1 MNDSLNI
8 CLSCGICCDGTLIGF
23 VQLDPEEVPAVRAI
37 MDIEEENGNGFFLHP
52 CKKFCDGCTVYSNR
66 PKQCA
71 SFECG
76 LLKSVEK
83 KELEFNS
90 AVDMVKVV
98 KQKRIAI
105 EEKLASLQIE
115 LQSKSFYFKMVELEK
130 ILQKEKANLTLTPN
144 HKDLLLELHH
154 LDGLLLTNFGLSLF

>member
-1 MNDSLNI
+1 
-8 CLSCGICCDGTLIGF
+8 LIGF
-23 VQLDPEEVPAVRAI
+23 VQLDPEEVPAIREI

-52 CKKFCDGCTVYSNR
+52 CKKFCDGCTVYANR

-83 KELEFNS
+83 EELEFNS
-90 AVDMVKVV
+90 AVEMVQIV

-105 EEKLASLQIE
+105 EEKLVTLQIG
-115 LQSKSFYFKMVELEK
+115 LQSQSFYFKMVELEK
-130 ILQKEKANLTLTPN
+130 ILQKEKADLSLTPN
-144 HKDLLLELHH
+144 HQELLLEIQH
-154 LDGLLLTNFGLSLF
+154 LDGLILKNFGLSLF

>member
-1 MNDSLNI
+1 
-8 CLSCGICCDGTLIGF
+8 LIGF
-23 VQLDPEEVPAVRAI
+23 VQLDPEEVTAVRAI
-37 MDIEEENGNGFFLHP
+37 MDIEEENGNGVFLHP
-52 CKKFCDGCTVYSNR
+52 CNKYCDGCTIYSNR

-90 AVDMVKVV
+90 AVEMVKVV

-144 HKDLLLELHH
+144 HKDLLLELQN

>member
-1 MNDSLNI
+1 MNDSSNI

-23 VQLDPEEVPAVRAI
+23 VQLEPEEVPKIKAI
-37 MDIEEENGNGFFLHP
+37 MEIEEEKGNGFFLHP

-71 SFECG
+71 SFECS

-90 AVDMVKVV
+90 AVKMVNVV

-105 EEKLASLQIE
+105 EEKLASLQIG
-115 LQSKSFYFKMVELEK
+115 LQSQSFYFKMVELEK
-130 ILQKEKANLTLTPN
+130 ILQKEKADLSLTPN
-144 HKDLLLELHH
+144 HQDLLSDIQH
-154 LDGLLLTNFGLSLF
+154 LDGLMLNNFGVSLF